1 MTGQR
6 SVSDWAPRWE
16 AALEAESWV
25 SEVVLDCIIN
35 PAAVLVGKR
44 VARWSAAAAAAPAE
58 RGDEGGD
65 DVLNAGGGGGCWW
78 GPCGRGRRG

>member
-1 MTGQR
+1 M
-6 SVSDWAPRWE
+6 
-16 AALEAESWV
+16 

-44 VARWSAAAAAAPAE
+44 AARWRAAAAAAAVAAE

-78 GPCGRGRRG
+78 GPCGCGRRG